1 MMNKLTNKDIQLLA
15 QSSRLSV
22 SIDNQLDAIL
32 GYSESIMNNVSLV
45 NIDKSPQ
52 VLIMRSDECVPTDSQ
67 SIMSQS
73 ISENNYFVVPVVIS
87 SR

>member
-1 MMNKLTNKDIQLLA
+1 MNKLSSKELEQLA

-22 SIDNQLDAIL
+22 SYDNELDAIL

-45 NIDKSPQ
+45 NVDKSPQ

-73 ISENNYFVVPVVIS
+73 ISENNYFVVPVIV